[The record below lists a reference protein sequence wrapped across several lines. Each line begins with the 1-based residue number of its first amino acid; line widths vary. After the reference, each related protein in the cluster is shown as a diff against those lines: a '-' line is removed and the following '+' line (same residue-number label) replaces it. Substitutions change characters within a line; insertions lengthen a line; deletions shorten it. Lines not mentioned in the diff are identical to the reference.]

1 MNIYKKAS
9 IIIVATTL
17 LAATSEIV
25 MNILIEARTIQSY
38 IDCPLT
44 AFYDDKDCKESVSIV
59 KENVKELVINKVRE
73 DIPEVEEALRLIPL
87 IIYPEKKN
95 GSNEE

>member
-9 IIIVATTL
+9 LVIIGTTFLATT
-17 LAATSEIV
+17 AQTV

-44 AFYDDKDCKESVSIV
+44 TLYDNKDCNESKAIV
-59 KENVKELVINKVRE
+59 KENVKELIISKF
-73 DIPEVEEALRLIPL
+73 PEAEEALKLIPL
-87 IIYPEKKN
+87 MIYTDKEN

>member
-9 IIIVATTL
+9 IIIIGTTLVAT
-17 LAATSEIV
+17 AAQTA

-44 AFYDDKDCKESVSIV
+44 ALYDSKDCNESKAIV
-59 KENVKELVINKVRE
+59 KENVKKLIIKEV
-73 DIPEVEEALRLIPL
+73 PEVEEALKLIPL
-87 IIYPEKKN
+87 IIYTDKED